1 MTKQEFNK
9 QCNIIYAYILIKG
22 VDWLKKLV
30 AGLKAMADEPRL
42 IILVVLSLRGAVCV
56 SHLQEAMKTPQPTV
70 SRYLSI
76 LRNAGLLESERRGQ
90 WVYYKLSDEDGGPLL
105 DLISTAARENKD
117 SAKINRIMER
127 LDRIEQQP
135 ALPESAEEKSSRSRK
150 TAASKTRTKPAR
162 LRKEETNK
170 KDKGEDASIG
180 DEVAARLNERD
191 IGRSEAI
198 GIAMPYKSSGLTM
211 PEKETTAAAALQRE
225 GGVLEATA
233 MSEEA
238 LKDLVEH
245 GIHPASEEA
254 IPGKTVLME
263 KAVQTESDDATSVE
277 ELDDQSKKAAAKSK
291 KSKKPQPPS
300 LFDF

>member
-1 MTKQEFNK
+1 M
-9 QCNIIYAYILIKG
+9 
-22 VDWLKKLV
+22 KKLV

-56 SHLQEAMKTPQPTV
+56 SNLQEAMKTPQPTV

-90 WVYYKLSDEDGGPLL
+90 WVYYKLSEEDGGPLL

-117 SAKINRIMER
+117 SAKIKRIMER

-135 ALPESAEEKSSRSRK
+135 ALPESTEEKNARTRK
-150 TAASKTRTKPAR
+150 TAAHKARIKPTR

-170 KDKGEDASIG
+170 KEKGEDASIG
-180 DEVAARLNERD
+180 NEAVARLDNKN
-191 IGRSEAI
+191 IGHPEAI
-198 GIAMPYKSSGLTM
+198 EMTRPYKSSGLTT
-211 PEKETTAAAALQRE
+211 PEMETTAAAVLLQKA
-225 GGVLEATA
+225 GVPEATA

-263 KAVQTESDDATSVE
+263 KAAHIEGDDETSVE
-277 ELDDQSKKAAAKSK
+277 EPEDQAKKVAIKPK
-291 KSKKPQPPS
+291 KTKKPQPPS